1 MKAAFKS
8 KHLAV
13 GVVIVFC
20 LIQLKTVERINP
32 SYEVEKDMI
41 EILNPPLD
49 VEDILK
55 QACYDCHSNQTD
67 FPWYSK
73 IAPASWM
80 IERNVNLGREEV
92 NFSNWASYRSSR
104 AMHKLEESY
113 KQVKHDHM
121 PVLAYTWM
129 HPQARLSDVEKN
141 KLLNWLE
148 NKANEMMDEM
158 N

>member
-1 MKAAFKS
+1 MKGIFKL
-8 KHLAV
+8 KYIIGGLA
-13 GVVIVFC
+13 IVFA
-20 LIQLKTVERINP
+20 LIQLKPVDRSNP
-32 SYEVEKDMI
+32 PFEKEQDMIHVLAPPVEVEQ
-41 EILNPPLD
+41 LLR
-49 VEDILK
+49 
-55 QACYDCHSNQTD
+55 QACYDCHSNQTHY
-67 FPWYSK
+67 PWYARV
-73 IAPASWM
+73 APVSWM